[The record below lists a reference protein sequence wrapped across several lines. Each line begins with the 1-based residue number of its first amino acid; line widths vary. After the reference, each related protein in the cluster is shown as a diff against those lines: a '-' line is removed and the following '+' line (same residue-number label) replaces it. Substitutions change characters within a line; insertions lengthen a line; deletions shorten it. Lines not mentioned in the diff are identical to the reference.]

1 MFSKE
6 RESGSAVQTTAFLGF
21 IRYDCQQD
29 NVQEFYSQL
38 PITNK
43 NALLRLLQEKEKMLC
58 KNNKDVKES
67 NQKLRLRITTPI
79 LQ

>member
-1 MFSKE
+1 M
-6 RESGSAVQTTAFLGF
+6 QTTAFLGF
-21 IRYDCQQD
+21 IHYDCQYD

-43 NALLRLLQEKEKMLC
+43 NALLHLLQEKVKILC
-58 KNNKDVKES
+58 KNNKGVKES